1 MYRADDHGY
10 LIEIVITNPNANE
23 KALAKRQH
31 CELVAKLGKKKLASL
46 QPEMREALV
55 RRRAGMFSMNAA
67 AKEQPLQWDWK
78 RLLFPVISNTAIL
91 DDVRRSKYPTTL
103 PHYERVI

>member
-1 MYRADDHGY
+1 MYRADNHGY

-31 CELVAKLGKKKLASL
+31 CELVAKLGKKKLAAL

-55 RRRAGMFSMNAA
+55 RKRVGIFSMNAA
-67 AKEQPLQWDWK
+67 AKEEPLQWAWR
-78 RLLFPVISNTAIL
+78 RLLYPVISNTGIL
-91 DDVRRSKYPTTL
+91 DDVRCSKYPITL